1 MFNAN
6 INTNGS
12 IRFWQNLIIKFT
24 QARHKIS
31 SCTVFSDCD
40 GTWLAWQMPRP
51 TNIKR
56 LFAFGNKKLTVCVFK
71 STFGKFSRLL
81 VSFLFECWVFSTTL
95 KEVFKGGLLVSKY
108 LLGGNT
114 RNIIQKS
121 KLRLFFK
128 PSQSGIGLNI
138 ANFSF
143 ALVVFISTP
152 TQNRVIDKSHTAKGL
167 SKQFGLFISWVKA
180 KFVGTMFHISHF
192 IIKNVKYQFNNT
204 A

>member
-1 MFNAN
+1 
-6 INTNGS
+6 
-12 IRFWQNLIIKFT
+12 
-24 QARHKIS
+24 
-31 SCTVFSDCD
+31 
-40 GTWLAWQMPRP
+40 MPRP

-56 LFAFGNKKLTVCVFK
+56 LFAFGNKKLTVCVLK

-95 KEVFKGGLLVSKY
+95 KEVSKGGLLMSKY

-114 RNIIQKS
+114 RNIIQK
-121 KLRLFFK
+121 KANRGCFFK

-152 TQNRVIDKSHTAKGL
+152 TQNRVIDKPHTAKGL

-180 KFVGTMFHISHF
+180 KICRRDVSWLTFYH
-192 IIKNVKYQFNNT
+192 
-204 A
+204 